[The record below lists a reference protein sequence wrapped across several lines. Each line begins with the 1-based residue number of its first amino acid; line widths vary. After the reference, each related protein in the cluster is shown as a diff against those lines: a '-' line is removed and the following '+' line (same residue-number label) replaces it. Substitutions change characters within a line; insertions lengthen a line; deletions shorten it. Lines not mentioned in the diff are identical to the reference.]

1 MKQIAD
7 TVTLSY
13 LEEDNKQRVIF
24 RVFPLCTKEGV
35 AFLKGDQTF
44 PDEGGLRIVPDKR
57 EQSTFKERM
66 RAIGPLC
73 AISLIS
79 DGKEVSK
86 VRPNRNYA
94 PDKGEVN
101 QNAIYSDVVCSLGDD
116 ALFEVL
122 TSTDGQVAL
131 NADNAPLTQRLLVEE
146 GKVLYGPVD
155 AQQLR
160 DGMRVAELRPFGN
173 DAFLLQTVELPDGT
187 RHTVYWDPEQ
197 LQTWRQKKSEIKRL
211 KAERSAEMGSQ
222 PDDAKKM
229 PLEAA
234 EAPSEQPAKAAER
247 PVARPVAVSA
257 PMAAVQTPVETSL
270 PDADMEGE
278 PIDEKAD
285 AATADAEEV
294 MEALP
299 IGAKLSILDES
310 LAFEQQISQLSQPL
324 SAKANLLSAT
334 VAEPED
340 EPELEGDEP
349 PARFNGTPL
358 VKMPGNG
365 KSRGRDRQENMHH
378 VVEQQLRSQRAVQ
391 PGADLTP
398 DAPFQPVANP
408 MENLQSALDQA
419 WDHAEIHDQ
428 VVQLLQQ
435 NEELTTLYVRLM
447 QKNGKELHVK
457 AAARAQ
463 LEDIEAER
471 LSLTMQL
478 DKARN
483 DAKEYEKQVVASLN
497 KQKEEALAK
506 LDRQIAALTRQKD
519 ALETEAMQRSEVLAN
534 HLREASEQGNAVLLS
549 PLAGMD
555 HEISEM
561 SEAIRTQ
568 LSWQGFAIT
577 DDDAQ
582 NLLIQYAL
590 FDIVRLSA
598 ASVAE
603 ARVYAESALRAL
615 GLLGASALIQ
625 DDRMLAVAG
634 WAENDRNQT
643 PVTVL
648 RTSMGAKPQM
658 EGYKTI
664 ILTKAAAPCDEQRA
678 IVCPC
683 PTVPVPQMKTTL
695 RAQSTAVETLKPTSL
710 ASLAKI
716 AAEVQPLLG
725 EGEKWF
731 RALEQEL
738 AEAEIPVDAVV
749 LQDMRRYVSVA
760 SRRMRGGFLG
770 AADMAVSQW
779 IVPSLIGRPE
789 AMQKMAAVLTDLPR
803 TLDMLGV

>member
-7 TVTLSY
+7 TVTLSF

-35 AFLKGDQTF
+35 AFFKGDESF

-73 AISLIS
+73 AISLIF
-79 DGKEVSK
+79 DGKEISK

-101 QNAIYSDVVCSLGDD
+101 QNAIYSDVICSFADD
-116 ALFEVL
+116 ALFEVVNA
-122 TSTDGQVAL
+122 TDGCVAFGED
-131 NADNAPLTQRLLVEE
+131 AAPLTRKLLVEE
-146 GKVLYGPVD
+146 SKVLYGPVD
-155 AQQLR
+155 AQQIKA
-160 DGMRVAELRPFGN
+160 GMQVAELRPFGN

-187 RHTVYWDPEQ
+187 RHTVYWNPEQ

-211 KAERSAEMGSQ
+211 KAERISENGIQ
-222 PDDAKKM
+222 PDESKA
-229 PLEAA
+229 PA
-234 EAPSEQPAKAAER
+234 EECPQEQQ
-247 PVARPVAVSA
+247 
-257 PMAAVQTPVETSL
+257 AAVQPEASVRPSAKIAKAPASL
-270 PDADMEGE
+270 GTDAKEKEARSTAPLAKKQDE
-278 PIDEKAD
+278 PAQDVREDEPS
-285 AATADAEEV
+285 
-294 MEALP
+294 ALP
-299 IGAKLSILDES
+299 IGAKLTILDES

-324 SAKANLLSAT
+324 SAKANLLSSA
-334 VAEPED
+334 AFSEPEED
-340 EPELEGDEP
+340 TELDNDEP

-358 VKMPGNG
+358 FKTPGSSKNR
-365 KSRGRDRQENMHH
+365 SRDRQENMHH
-378 VVEQQLRSQRAVQ
+378 VVEQQLRSQRALQ
-391 PGADLTP
+391 PGADLIP
-398 DAPFQPVANP
+398 DAPFQPVDNP
-408 MENLQSALDQA
+408 VENLQMALDKA
-419 WDHAEIHDQ
+419 WDHTEIHDQ
-428 VVQLLQQ
+428 VVQLLRQ
-435 NEELTTLYVRLM
+435 NEELTSLFVRLL
-447 QKNGKELHVK
+447 QRNGKELHVK

-471 LSLTMQL
+471 LSLTLQL
-478 DKARN
+478 EKARS
-483 DAKEYEKQVVASLN
+483 DMKEYEKQVVSSLS
-497 KQKEEALAK
+497 KKKEETLVK
-506 LDRQIAALTRQKD
+506 LDGQIAALTRQKD
-519 ALETEAMQRSEVLAN
+519 ALETEAMQRSEVLAA
-534 HLREASEQGNAVLLS
+534 HLREASEQTSAVLLS
-549 PLAGMD
+549 PLAGMN
-555 HEISEM
+555 HEVAEM

-590 FDIVRLSA
+590 FDVIRLSA

-603 ARVYAESALRAL
+603 ARIYAESALRAL

-648 RTSMGAKPQM
+648 RTGLSVKPEM
-658 EGYKTI
+658 EGCKTI
-664 ILTKAAAPCDEQRA
+664 LLTQNAASRDA
-678 IVCPC
+678 VCPC
-683 PTVPVPQMKTTL
+683 PTVSVPQMKTSA
-695 RAQSTAVETLKPTSL
+695 RAQADAVEALKPTSL
-710 ASLAKI
+710 ASLSKLI
-716 AAEVQPLLG
+716 SEVEPLLG

-731 RALEQEL
+731 CALEQEL
-738 AEAEIPVDAVV
+738 SEAEIPVDAAT

-770 AADMAVSQW
+770 AADLAVSQW
-779 IVPSLIGRPE
+779 IVPLLVGRE
-789 AMQKMAAVLTDLPR
+789 DAMQKMAAVLTDLPR